1 MSTKTVTNVDETP
14 AGALFGTPRFA
25 PRLWL
30 YSNFHCNLACDYCVV
45 ASSPRAR
52 RRELPAARV
61 RALVDEAVGE
71 DFREIYITGG
81 EPFVHPE
88 IVALIEYAS
97 DRLPTIVLTNAMLF
111 TGRRRA
117 ELERL
122 AGRPNVTL
130 QSSIDGACATTH
142 DRWRGTGSW
151 DAAMAG
157 LRYAAGLGMALRIA
171 MTQTPDNGGE
181 IEDVRAMLAAM
192 GIEGEAFAVRP
203 LVSRGFAKGAPGA
216 VAVCDAVIAPELTIT
231 ADGAHW
237 HPLGADVDACPDFV
251 VARGEIALA
260 DAKALVVQRL
270 LELRAA
276 EGSPATFRCA
286 V

>member
-1 MSTKTVTNVDETP
+1 MNVTTAESDAP
-14 AGALFGTPRFA
+14 FGTPRFV
-25 PRLWL
+25 PRLWI

-52 RRELPAARV
+52 RRELAAERV

-71 DFREIYITGG
+71 GFREIYITGG

-97 DRLPTIVLTNAMLF
+97 ERLPTVVLTNAMLF

-117 ELERL
+117 DLARL
-122 AGRPNVTL
+122 ADRPGVTL
-130 QSSIDGACATTH
+130 QSSVDGACAATH
-142 DRWRGTGSW
+142 DRWRGAGSW

-157 LRYAAGLGMALRIA
+157 LRYAAGLGLALRVA
-171 MTQTPDNGGE
+171 MTRTPDNDEE
-181 IEDVRAMLAAM
+181 IEDVRDMLAEI
-192 GIEGEAFAVRP
+192 GIVGEAFAVRP
-203 LVSRGFAKGAPGA
+203 LVSRGFAHGAPGA
-216 VAVCDAVIAPELTIT
+216 VAVCDAIIAPELTIS

-260 DAKALVVQRL
+260 DAKRLVLQRL

-276 EGSPATFRCA
+276 EDSPATFRCA

>member
-1 MSTKTVTNVDETP
+1 MNVTTAEGD
-14 AGALFGTPRFA
+14 ALFGTPRFV
-25 PRLWL
+25 PRLWI
-30 YSNFHCNLACDYCVV
+30 YSNFHCNLACGYCVV

-52 RRELPAARV
+52 RRELAAERV

-71 DFREIYITGG
+71 GFREIYITGG

-97 DRLPTIVLTNAMLF
+97 ERLPTVVLTNAMLF

-117 ELERL
+117 ELARL
-122 AGRPNVTL
+122 AGRPGVTL
-130 QSSIDGACATTH
+130 QSSVDGARAATH
-142 DRWRGTGSW
+142 DRWRGAGSW
-151 DAAMAG
+151 DAALAG
-157 LRYAAGLGMALRIA
+157 LRYAAGLGLALRVA
-171 MTQTPDNGGE
+171 MTRTPDNDDE
-181 IEDVRAMLAAM
+181 IEDVRDMLAEI
-192 GIEGEAFAVRP
+192 GIAGEAFAVRP
-203 LVSRGFAKGAPGA
+203 LVSRGFAQGAPGA
-216 VAVCDAVIAPELTIT
+216 VAVCDAIIAPELTIS

-260 DAKALVVQRL
+260 DAKRLVVQRL

-276 EGSPATFRCA
+276 ESSPATFRCA

>member
-1 MSTKTVTNVDETP
+1 MHGEALTQVDAAP

-52 RRELPAARV
+52 RRELPAERV

-88 IVALIEYAS
+88 IVSMIEYAS
-97 DRLPTIVLTNAMLF
+97 ERLPTVVLTNAMLF
-111 TGRRRA
+111 TGRRRRQ
-117 ELERL
+117 LERL
-122 AGRPNVTL
+122 AGRPGVTL
-130 QSSIDGACATTH
+130 QSSIDGACAATH
-142 DRWRGTGSW
+142 DRWRGAGSW

-157 LRYAAGLGMALRIA
+157 LRYAAGLGLALRVA

-181 IEDVRAMLAAM
+181 IEDVRAMLAEL
-192 GIEGEAFAVRP
+192 GIEDDAFLVRP

-216 VAVCDAVIAPELTIT
+216 IAVCDAVIAPELTIT

-237 HPLGADVDACPDFV
+237 HPLGADVDACPDFLL
-251 VARGEIALA
+251 ARGEIALA
-260 DAKALVVQRL
+260 AAKQLVVERL
-270 LELRAA
+270 LELRDAPP
-276 EGSPATFRCA
+276 STFRCA